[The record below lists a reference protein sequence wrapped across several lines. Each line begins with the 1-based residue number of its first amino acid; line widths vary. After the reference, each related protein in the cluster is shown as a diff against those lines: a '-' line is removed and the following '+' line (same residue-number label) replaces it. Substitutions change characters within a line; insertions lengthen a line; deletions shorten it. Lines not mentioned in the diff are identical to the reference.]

1 MSDATAEIDEPP
13 AKSSRM
19 GLILGLVLAIA
30 GAGGGFYA
38 VRSGLLFGATE
49 SARAA
54 AEAGQAPKGLGD
66 ISYVAMEP
74 IIVSFG
80 DGEVARHLKFR
91 AELEVREPYRE
102 EVERILP
109 RVMDVLNGYL
119 RAIPTSELRD
129 SRSLTRL
136 RAQMLRRVQVVT
148 GRERVLDLLIME
160 FVLN

>member
-1 MSDATAEIDEPP
+1 MSDATAETDTPP
-13 AKSSRM
+13 VKSSRL
-19 GLILGLVLAIA
+19 GLILGLVLGLA

-38 VRSGLLFGATE
+38 VRAGLLFGAPE
-49 SARAA
+49 DAA
-54 AEAGQAPKGLGD
+54 VAEEEGHAPAGLGD
-66 ISYVAMEP
+66 ISYVTMKP

-80 DGEVARHLKFR
+80 EGEVARLLKFR
-91 AELEVREPYRE
+91 AELEVSNPYRE

-109 RVMDVLNGYL
+109 RVTDVLNGYL
-119 RAIPTSELRD
+119 RAIPTAELVD

-136 RAQMLRRVQVVT
+136 RAQMLRCVQVVT